1 MNEPYLKPLPQKQP
15 ENAPLWEGLT
25 QREFRAPRCNNCGAW
40 NWVPYPA
47 CRECLSEDLTWTPLS
62 GNGTLFTYT
71 IVHRGLGAFH
81 KDVPYV
87 VALVEMELPPGGKRA
102 VIVLGNIVGVPHDDL
117 HVGMPLKMTFKDIE
131 GEDVTLWEFTARE
144 A

>member
-1 MNEPYLKPLPQKQP
+1 MTEPYLKPLPQKQP
-15 ENAPLWEGLT
+15 ENAPLWEGLA
-25 QREFRAPRCNNCGAW
+25 RHEFHVPKCNNCGAW

-47 CRECLSEDLTWTPLS
+47 CRECLSEDLAWTKVS

-71 IVHRGLGAFH
+71 IIHRGVGAFQ

-87 VALVEMELPPGGKRA
+87 VGLVDMELGEGARA
-102 VIVLGNIVGVPHDDL
+102 AIVLGNIVGVPHEDL

-131 GEDVTLWEFTARE
+131 GEDVTLWEFTGRE

>member
-15 ENAPLWEGLT
+15 ENAPLWEGLA

-47 CRECLSEDLTWTPLS
+47 CRECLSEDLSWTPLS

-117 HVGMPLKMTFKDIE
+117 HVGMPLTMTFKDIE